1 MIEKVKNYLL
11 MLVQRSLMEGTV
23 IRVDENR
30 KMPPALRAAGENK
43 LSARDDLVLAD
54 KCEPV
59 TTLSLSAARYQ
70 NLSAGQRIIRT
81 FTPLRAAMFTLS
93 ICVVGLFAY
102 LCAQTSIPSVT
113 VSLGSAASP
122 GDVSTSLQV
131 LFLITVLAL
140 APSILIMT
148 TSFIRIII
156 VLSFLRRALGTQ
168 TLPPDQLMV
177 GLALFMTLFVM
188 MPVITEMNDK
198 ALQPYIAE
206 EIQFREAVDLAIKPV
221 RNFMLRQVNEKD
233 VALFVRISRMPMP
246 RTVNDLPLEVII
258 PAFIT
263 SELKTGFII
272 GFILFIPFLVIDM
285 VVASVLL
292 SMGMMMLPPTM
303 ISMPF
308 KIILFVMV
316 DGWHL
321 LVRQLVVSFR

>member
-1 MIEKVKNYLL
+1 VTLDVAQAN
-11 MLVQRSLMEGTV
+11 S
-23 IRVDENR
+23 
-30 KMPPALRAAGENK
+30 PAE
-43 LSARDDLVLAD
+43 
-54 KCEPV
+54 
-59 TTLSLSAARYQ
+59 
-70 NLSAGQRIIRT
+70 
-81 FTPLRAAMFTLS
+81 
-93 ICVVGLFAY
+93 
-102 LCAQTSIPSVT
+102 
-113 VSLGSAASP
+113 
-122 GDVSTSLQV
+122 VSTALQV

-188 MPVITEMNDK
+188 MPVLTEINDK
-198 ALQPYIAE
+198 ALQPFMAE
-206 EIQFREAVDLAIKPV
+206 DIKFKEAVDIAIKPV
-221 RNFMLRQVNEKD
+221 RNFMLRQVSEKD
-233 VALFVRISRMPMP
+233 VALFVRISRMPPP
-246 RTVNDLPLEVII
+246 RTIDDLSLTVII

-292 SMGMMMLPPTM
+292 SMGMMMLPPAM

-321 LVRQLVVSFR
+321 LVRQLIVGFR

>member
-1 MIEKVKNYLL
+1 MRDKIETSFPLSVSDVCRSDLSVCGNLSVDGEISAGDGDDL
-11 MLVQRSLMEGTV
+11 TSGRMTSMQRIARIFTPM
-23 IRVDENR
+23 
-30 KMPPALRAAGENK
+30 RAAA
-43 LSARDDLVLAD
+43 L
-54 KCEPV
+54 
-59 TTLSLSAARYQ
+59 
-70 NLSAGQRIIRT
+70 
-81 FTPLRAAMFTLS
+81 TLS
-93 ICVVGLFAY
+93 ILIVGLFIH
-102 LCAQTSIPSVT
+102 LNAQTTIPSVT
-113 VSLGSAASP
+113 LSVTNAQNP
-122 GDVSTSLQV
+122 GDVSTALQV

-188 MPVITEMNDK
+188 MPVLTEINDK
-198 ALQPYIAE
+198 ALQPYLAQD
-206 EIQFREAVDLAIKPV
+206 IQFREAVDVAVKPV
-221 RNFMLRQVNEKD
+221 RNFMLRQVSEKD
-233 VALFVRISRMPMP
+233 VALFVRISRMPPP
-246 RTVNDLPLEVII
+246 RTIDDLPLSVII

-308 KIILFVMV
+308 KIILFVMI

-321 LVRQLVVSFR
+321 LVRQLIVSFR